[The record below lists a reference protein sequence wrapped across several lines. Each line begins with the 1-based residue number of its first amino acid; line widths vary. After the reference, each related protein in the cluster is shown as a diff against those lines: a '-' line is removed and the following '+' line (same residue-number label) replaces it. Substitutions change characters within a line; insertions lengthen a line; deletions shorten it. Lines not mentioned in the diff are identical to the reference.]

1 MPDKVGFA
9 RAALVL
15 LKISIKTSL
24 LIFLSSL
31 KVIFS
36 SNSVSFPFI
45 FVVYPDPNGLSFSPS
60 FIVIEAILGDKILL
74 RCLFSYILIDFGKRE
89 NAQQFFLLMI
99 VSLFCERLIL
109 KLYSAKYRSMLNSD
123 TQEYIPR
130 IQDFT

>member
-1 MPDKVGFA
+1 VPDKVGFA

-24 LIFLSSL
+24 LIFLFLL
-31 KVIFS
+31 KVIFN
-36 SNSVSFPFI
+36 SNSVSFPFL

-89 NAQQFFLLMI
+89 NALQFFL
-99 VSLFCERLIL
+99 
-109 KLYSAKYRSMLNSD
+109 
-123 TQEYIPR
+123 
-130 IQDFT
+130 